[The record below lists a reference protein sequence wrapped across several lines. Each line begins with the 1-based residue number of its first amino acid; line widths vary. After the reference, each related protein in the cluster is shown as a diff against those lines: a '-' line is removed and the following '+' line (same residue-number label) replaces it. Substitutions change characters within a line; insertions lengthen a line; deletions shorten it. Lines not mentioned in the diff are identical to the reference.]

1 MSEEFSIEK
10 FKTDQLLLMK
20 TLAQIKK
27 DFDFIGIE
35 IQFGEEKNISFN
47 GLAEKLQPEIS
58 ELMQKNYQGFM
69 NLLYRIDLNETR
81 LKREISENKAQ
92 QVDRIIA
99 ELIIKRELQKVV
111 IRSYYDNAGNNHKE

>member
-10 FKTDQLLLMK
+10 FKTDQMVLMK
-20 TLAQIKK
+20 TLAQIEK

-35 IQFGEEKNISFN
+35 IKFKAQDTLSLEGI
-47 GLAEKLQPEIS
+47 AEKLRPEIAA
-58 ELMQKNYQGFM
+58 LMQKNYQGFL

-81 LKREISENKAQ
+81 LKREIANNKDTAVEQ
-92 QVDRIIA
+92 IIC

-111 IRSYYDNAGNNHKE
+111 IRSYFSR